1 MHAIQAIRQV
11 VFQQKV
17 FMTLSAMCMNGQMKQ
32 LLQHAHAL
40 AVQPQVDTVILQ
52 TMAGIQQQTQTPQNT
67 AMTEFIS
74 AQVQIAEQSYGAVA
88 GSVGR
93 VQGGSTCTSTSTLLA
108 LPLPSG
114 SGAAQNLNL
123 LLRLK
128 QITLMSGRFSLMEMC
143 LITQKGFIRIA
154 QI

>member
-74 AQVQIAEQSYGAVA
+74 AQVQIAGQAGGAVA
-88 GSVGR
+88 GTMGR
-93 VQGGSTCTSTSTLLA
+93 MQGCSTCTSAAALLTR
-108 LPLPSG
+108 PLPSG
-114 SGAAQNLNL
+114 SGAAQCRINL
-123 LLRLK
+123 L
-128 QITLMSGRFSLMEMC
+128 IY
-143 LITQKGFIRIA
+143 
-154 QI
+154 